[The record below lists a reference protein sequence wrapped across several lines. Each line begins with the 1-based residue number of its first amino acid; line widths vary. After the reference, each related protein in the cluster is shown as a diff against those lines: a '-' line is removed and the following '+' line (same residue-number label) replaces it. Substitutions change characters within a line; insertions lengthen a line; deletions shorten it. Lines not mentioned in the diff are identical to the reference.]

1 MNGVTLMEL
10 LAIRLGWRTTPAKSL
25 VIPQSAS
32 PPSLR
37 SPRLRERGA
46 RSAGEGGFIVV
57 IRALSAC
64 LSACLLLFYTST
76 LQAAAFTVTDDS
88 NTQHTFD
95 APPQRIISLAPNL
108 TELAYAAGLGSRL
121 VAVTAYSDY
130 PEAAKKLP
138 QVGDAFR
145 LDWER
150 LVALKPDLV
159 LAWGSGMSAHDRV
172 AFEKLKLK
180 LLVLEPRRLD
190 DIPKTLRLL
199 GRIAGTQAVAE
210 AAARAFEQQRADLR
224 KQYAGRPIVRA
235 YFQIA
240 AAPLLTV
247 NGAHIIS
254 DVLNLC
260 AAQNVFADAPLLVP
274 AISDEAL
281 VKENPQVMLGIAAT
295 REQEEETKSLWRR
308 LPLTAVRQGHTG
320 FVHPDLISRSTPRIL
335 QGAARICEQADS
347 ARH

>member
-1 MNGVTLMEL
+1 MLSIAINLGGQGLPTLRKL
-10 LAIRLGWRTTPAKSL
+10 LAT
-25 VIPQSAS
+25 
-32 PPSLR
+32 
-37 SPRLRERGA
+37 
-46 RSAGEGGFIVV
+46 
-57 IRALSAC
+57 
-64 LSACLLLFYTST
+64 LLLFVAST
-76 LQAAAFTVTDDS
+76 LQATAFTVTDDS
-88 NTQHTFD
+88 NTQLVFAT
-95 APPQRIISLAPNL
+95 PPQRIISLAPNL

-130 PEAAKKLP
+130 PEQAKKLP

-159 LAWGSGMSAHDRV
+159 LAWGSGLSARDRA

-224 KQYAGRPIVRA
+224 KQYAERPIVRA

-260 AAQNVFADAPLLVP
+260 GAQNIFADAPLLVP
-274 AISDEAL
+274 AVSDEAL
-281 VKENPQVMLGIAAT
+281 VKESPQVMLGIAAT
-295 REQEEETKSLWRR
+295 REEEEETKNLWRR

-335 QGAARICEQADS
+335 QGAQQICEQVDLI
-347 ARH
+347 RR